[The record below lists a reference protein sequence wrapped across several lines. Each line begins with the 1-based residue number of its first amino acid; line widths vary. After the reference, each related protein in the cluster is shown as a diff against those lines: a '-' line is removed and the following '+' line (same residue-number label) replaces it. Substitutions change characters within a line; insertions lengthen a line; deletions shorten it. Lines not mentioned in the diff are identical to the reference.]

1 MVPLE
6 ISNLKNRSKNRV
18 GFVERKVPDKTLV
31 AKHFRRDYNAWTA
44 MIFFYVENLKDISQS
59 IQN

>member
-6 ISNLKNRSKNRV
+6 ISNLKNRSKNWV
-18 GFVERKVPDKTLV
+18 GFVERKVPDKT
-31 AKHFRRDYNAWTA
+31 K
-44 MIFFYVENLKDISQS
+44 IFFYVENLKDISQS